1 MSEYFTVKESDDR
14 WWIMSPDGKPFWSI
28 GMTHIDSA
36 TLRYPENG
44 SLWKDRYDRSEERWI
59 KERVTPDLT
68 SWGFNTIGWAQ
79 EVIIRTQT
87 IHRHSRA
94 WTHEAYQWADMPYC
108 HLLPFTEAHQWEG
121 ETRLPDVFSEDFEQW
136 CDTVAREHCAQMAED
151 PNLIGYF
158 YCDCPTW
165 VHTRPNNPTGPWFD
179 PTRLESA
186 EGRDELARMTE
197 RYYKVT
203 HDAVRRYDP
212 NHLLLGDRYEGKGP
226 AAGRNPAG
234 RVTLRRHVE
243 LSVFFGAEPDRG

>member
-1 MSEYFTVKESDDR
+1 MVDYVPRRKAVLVDR
-14 WWIMSPDGKPFWSI
+14 DEPHRLRHPALSGEWIALEGPI
-28 GMTHIDSA
+28 
-36 TLRYPENG
+36 
-44 SLWKDRYDRSEERWI
+44 RSKR
-59 KERVTPDLT
+59 RALDQGAGTPDLT

-108 HLLPFTEAHQWEG
+108 HLLPFTEAHQWEV

-212 NHLLLGDRYEGKGP
+212 NHLILGDRYEGKGP